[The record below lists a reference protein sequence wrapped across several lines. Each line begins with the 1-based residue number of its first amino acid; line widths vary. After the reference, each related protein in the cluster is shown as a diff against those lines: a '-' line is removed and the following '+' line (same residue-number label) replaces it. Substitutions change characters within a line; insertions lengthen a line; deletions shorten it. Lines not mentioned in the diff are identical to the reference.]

1 MRTKW
6 CGLAIGVALLLP
18 TGVAAQRPGIQIEP
32 YVGIFVPLSD
42 LIDEQTTGVRF
53 VASQKEA
60 FALGGRAMLAL
71 GGAMGFE
78 GNFLYTWSDVDT
90 VSTGTGTGSQ
100 SAYTWAA
107 DVRLHF
113 TLLPGQVSLHVTGGA
128 ALVGHGGDAWQDV
141 VDGDWNVAGVG
152 GVGLKF
158 ALGRLS
164 LRGDADVYAYSAELT
179 LRSQLGQDVTF
190 GSEVQAD
197 LVFSAGL
204 VLSL

>member
-6 CGLAIGVALLLP
+6 CGVAIALMLLLP
-18 TGVAAQRPGIQIEP
+18 GGAAAQLPGIEIEP

-42 LIDEQTTGVRF
+42 LVDEESTGVRF
-53 VASQKEA
+53 VASQNEA

-78 GNFLYTWSDVDT
+78 GNFLYAWSDVDT
-90 VSTGTGTGSQ
+90 ISSGTGGGSET
-100 SAYTWAA
+100 AYTWAA
-107 DVRLHF
+107 DARLHY
-113 TLLPGQVSLHVTGGA
+113 TLLPGKVSLHFTGGA
-128 ALVGHGGDAWQDV
+128 AIVGHGGDAWQDV

-152 GVGLKF
+152 GVGVK
-158 ALGRLS
+158 LGLGGLS
-164 LRGDADVYAYSAELT
+164 LRGDADVYIYSAELT
-179 LRSQLGQDVTF
+179 VRNQQGQDVTF

-197 LVFSAGL
+197 LVISAGL